1 MRPPKPSS
9 MPSSRPF
16 CRRVKANP
24 SRGAAAVVAPVVAT
38 VVSGAY
44 NGGTVVSMMI
54 SGKCAKG
61 SSPPWITAI
70 SQLFGGAVLLVTA
83 RLMCEKFLTFTPM
96 RAVVF
101 LYICAASV
109 VGYTLFYY
117 VQRTAH
123 MSNLLCF
130 TATPAPRG
138 TMM

>member
-1 MRPPKPSS
+1 

-16 CRRVKANP
+16 FRRVKANP

-70 SQLFGGAVLLVTA
+70 S
-83 RLMCEKFLTFTPM
+83 
-96 RAVVF
+96 
-101 LYICAASV
+101 
-109 VGYTLFYY
+109 
-117 VQRTAH
+117 
-123 MSNLLCF
+123 
-130 TATPAPRG
+130 
-138 TMM
+138 

>member
-1 MRPPKPSS
+1 MRPLKPSS

-96 RAVVF
+96 GAVVF

-130 TATPAPRG
+130 TATPAPRV